1 MYQDKKTT
9 KMKPTPAIK
18 FLGIALITALFIS
31 CNRSYQATSPDDSL
45 KLSVDVKGG
54 KVTYSLSKNNK
65 EVITNSAL
73 GFVFAGNDSFNSNF
87 RVTGVL
93 KETHDDTWE
102 QPWGEDRYVRDH
114 YNELKL
120 FLQEKSSLKRKMNIV
135 FRVFDDGLGFRYE
148 IPEQDNIKDFIVKD
162 EDSEFNMAYNNKAWW
177 IPAYRPNRYEY
188 LYSHTLLSKMDT
200 VHTPLTIETRD
211 GFYVTIH
218 EAALYDYGSMTIA
231 RSDTSKLKS
240 DITPLS
246 DGTKAH
252 LSAPFNSPWRTV
264 IIAEQP
270 AKLIESRLMLNLNE
284 PSKIADMSWIKPTK
298 FMGIWWGMFTD
309 VFTWSQG
316 PKHGATT
323 KNAIR
328 YIDYCAQLH
337 IPALLIEGWNYG
349 WDGDWVA
356 NGRGFMYTK
365 PYPDFDIKKICE
377 YAKSK
382 GVNIIGHNETGG
394 ATINYENQLDSAFA
408 FYENLG
414 VHYVKT
420 GYVNSRLDG
429 KEFHHSQYGVRHY
442 QKVAETA
449 AKYHIMIDAHEP
461 IKGTGIQRTW
471 PNFMTREGARG
482 QEYESITNG
491 NPPEHEAVLPY
502 TRLLAGGMDFT
513 PGIFFI
519 DNPKKHVSSTL
530 ARQLAYYVVIY
541 SPIEM
546 AADLPGHYL
555 NQPAFKFIQDVPCDW
570 SKTIG
575 INGVIGDYI
584 TIARKDR
591 NSDNWYL
598 GSVTDENGR
607 ELSIPLTFLDK
618 GRKYRAE
625 IYADGKDADWIKNQ
639 LAIDIYSQDVTCE
652 TTLNIK
658 LAPGGGYA
666 VRLIAL

>member
-1 MYQDKKTT
+1 
-9 KMKPTPAIK
+9 MKQVLFCKIGW
-18 FLGIALITALFIS
+18 LALALLLTMS
-31 CNRSYQATSPDDSL
+31 CGRVYRATSPDGTL
-45 KLSVDVKGG
+45 
-54 KVTYSLSKNNK
+54 KVTVNVRDGRATYALTKDNRQ
-65 EVITNSAL
+65 VITGSAL
-73 GFVFAGNDSFNSNF
+73 GFVFAGNDNFNCNF
-87 RVTGVL
+87 KVTGVL
-93 KETHDDTWE
+93 NETHDDTWE

-120 FLQEKSSLKRKMNIV
+120 LLQEKSGLKRKMNIV

-148 IPEQDNIKDFIVKD
+148 IPEQESIKDFIVMD
-162 EDSEFNMAYNNKAWW
+162 EGTEFNMPYNNKAWW
-177 IPAYRPNRYEY
+177 IPAYKPGRYEY
-188 LYSHTLLSKMDT
+188 LYSRTLLSQMDT

-218 EAALYDYGSMTIA
+218 EAALYNYGSMTIA
-231 RSDTSKLKS
+231 RKDTSSLKS

-252 LSAPFNSPWRTV
+252 LNAPFNTPWRTLIV
-264 IIAEQP
+264 AQEP
-270 AKLIESRLMLNLNE
+270 AKLLESRMMLNLNE
-284 PSKIADMSWIKPTK
+284 PSKIADMSWIKPAK

-323 KNAIR
+323 KNALK
-328 YIDYCAQLH
+328 YIDYCAQLK

-356 NGRGFMYTK
+356 NGRGFLYTK

-377 YAKSK
+377 YARSK
-382 GVNIIGHNETGG
+382 GVNIIGHHETGG

-408 FYENLG
+408 FYRDLG
-414 VHYVKT
+414 IHYVKT
-420 GYVNSRLDG
+420 GYVNSRMDG
-429 KEFHHSQYGVRHY
+429 KEFHHSQYGVLHY

-449 AKYHIMIDAHEP
+449 ARYHIMIDAHEP

-491 NPPEHEAVLPY
+491 NPPEHETILPF

-513 PGIFFI
+513 PGIFYL

-530 ARQLAYYVVIY
+530 AKQLSYYVIIY
-541 SPIEM
+541 SPIQM
-546 AADLPGHYL
+546 AADLPEHYV

-570 SKTIG
+570 DKTIG
-575 INGVIGDYI
+575 INAVIGDYV

-591 NSDNWYL
+591 NSDDWYL
-598 GSVTDENGR
+598 GSLTDENGR
-607 ELSIPLTFLDK
+607 ELKVTLSFLDK

-625 IYADGKDADWIKNQ
+625 IYADGKDADWQKNP
-639 LAIDIYSQDVTCE
+639 LSIDISSKEVTCDS
-652 TTLNIK
+652 TLDIK

-666 VRLIAL
+666 VRFVAL

>member
-1 MYQDKKTT
+1 MV
-9 KMKPTPAIK
+9 
-18 FLGIALITALFIS
+18 FIMS
-31 CNRSYQATSPDDSL
+31 CSHSYQATSPDGTL
-45 KLSVDVKGG
+45 
-54 KVTYSLSKNNK
+54 KVTVNVKDGKASYALYKNNK
-65 EVITNSAL
+65 QVIVNSAL
-73 GFVFAGNDSFNSNF
+73 GFVFANNDNFNGNFII
-87 RVTGVL
+87 TGVL

-102 QPWGEDRYVRDH
+102 QPWGEDRYIRDH

-120 FLQEKSSLKRKMNIV
+120 LLKEKSNLKRKMNIV
-135 FRVFDDGLGFRYE
+135 FRLFDDGLGFRYE
-148 IPEQDNIKDFIVKD
+148 IPEQENIKDFIVMD
-162 EDSEFNMAYNNKAWW
+162 EGTEFNMPYNNKAWW
-177 IPAYRPNRYEY
+177 IPAYKPGRYEY
-188 LYSHTLLSKMDT
+188 LYSRTLLSQMDT

-218 EAALYDYGSMTIA
+218 EAALYNYGSMTIA
-231 RSDTSKLKS
+231 RRDTSSLKS

-252 LSAPFNSPWRTV
+252 LKAPFNTPWRTLIV
-264 IIAEQP
+264 AQEP
-270 AKLIESRLMLNLNE
+270 AKLLESRMMLNLNE

-323 KNAIR
+323 KNAIK
-328 YIDYCAQLH
+328 YIDYCAQLK
-337 IPALLIEGWNYG
+337 IPALLIEGWDYG

-356 NGRGFMYTK
+356 HGRGFSYTK
-365 PYPDFDIKKICE
+365 PYPDFDLEKICK

-382 GVNIIGHNETGG
+382 GVNIIGHHETGG
-394 ATINYENQLDSAFA
+394 ATINYESQLDSAFTL
-408 FYENLG
+408 YEKLG

-420 GYVNSRLDG
+420 GYVNSRMDG
-429 KEFHHSQYGVRHY
+429 KEFHHSQYGVLHY

-449 AKYHIMIDAHEP
+449 ARYHIMIDAHEP

-471 PNFMTREGARG
+471 PNFMSREGARG

-491 NPPEHEAVLPY
+491 NPPEHEAILPF

-513 PGIFFI
+513 PGIFYI
-519 DNPKKHVSSTL
+519 NNPKKQVSSTL
-530 ARQLAYYVVIY
+530 AKQLSYYVIIY
-541 SPIEM
+541 SPIQM
-546 AADLPGHYL
+546 AADLPEHYL

-570 SKTIG
+570 DKTIG
-575 INGVIGDYI
+575 INAVIGDYV

-591 NSDNWYL
+591 NSNDWYL
-598 GSVTDENGR
+598 GSLTDENGR
-607 ELSIPLTFLDK
+607 ELKVPLTFLDK

-625 IYADGKDADWIKNQ
+625 IYADGKDADWQKNP
-639 LAIDIYSQDVTCE
+639 LSIDISSKEVTCDS
-652 TTLNIK
+652 TLDIK

-666 VRLIAL
+666 VRFVAL

>member
-1 MYQDKKTT
+1 MR
-9 KMKPTPAIK
+9 KPLYLNVFCIVLMTI
-18 FLGIALITALFIS
+18 LTMS
-31 CNRSYQATSPDDSL
+31 CSHSYQATSPDGSL
-45 KLSVDVKGG
+45 KLTVNIKDGKASYALAKGSRQAIE
-54 KVTYSLSKNNK
+54 T
-65 EVITNSAL
+65 SAL
-73 GFVFAGNDSFNSNF
+73 GFVFANNDNFNRDFKVN
-87 RVTGVL
+87 GVL

-102 QPWGEDRYVRDH
+102 QPWGEDKYVRNN

-120 FLQEKSSLKRKMNIV
+120 CLQEKNGLKRRMDIV
-135 FRVFDDGLGFRYE
+135 FRLFDDGLGFRYE
-148 IPEQDNIKDFIVKD
+148 IPGQENIKDFIVMD
-162 EDSEFNMAYNNKAWW
+162 EITEFNMPFNNKAWW
-177 IPAYRPNRYEY
+177 IPAYKPDRYEY

-211 GFYVTIH
+211 GLYLTIH

-231 RSDTSKLKS
+231 RKDTSLLKC

-252 LSAPFNSPWRTV
+252 LMAPFNTPWRTV
-264 IIAEQP
+264 IVAQEP
-270 AKLIESRLMLNLNE
+270 AKLVESRMMLNLNE

-323 KNAIR
+323 KNAFK
-328 YIDYCAQLH
+328 YIDYCSQLH

-356 NGRGFMYTK
+356 NGRGFLYTK

-377 YAKSK
+377 YAESK
-382 GVNIIGHNETGG
+382 GVNIIGHHETGG

-414 VHYVKT
+414 IHYVKT
-420 GYVNSRLDG
+420 GYVNSKMDG
-429 KEFHHSQYGVRHY
+429 KELHHSQYGVRHY

-449 AKYHIMIDAHEP
+449 SRYHIMIDAHEP

-482 QEYESITNG
+482 QEYESLTNG
-491 NPPEHEAVLPY
+491 NPPEHEAVLPF

-519 DNPKKHVSSTL
+519 ENPKKHVSSTL
-530 ARQLAYYVVIY
+530 AKQLSYYVVIY

-546 AADLPGHYL
+546 AADLPEHYL

-570 SKTIG
+570 ARTIG
-575 INGVIGDYI
+575 INAVIGDYV

-591 NSDNWYL
+591 NSDDWYL
-598 GSVTDENGR
+598 GSLTDENSR
-607 ELSIPLTFLDK
+607 ELKVPLTFLDK
-618 GRKYRAE
+618 GRSYRAE
-625 IYADGKDADWIKNQ
+625 IYADGKDADWQKNQ
-639 LAIDIYSQDVTCE
+639 LSIDISSREVTSD
-652 TTLNIK
+652 TTLDIY

-666 VRLIAL
+666 VRFVAL